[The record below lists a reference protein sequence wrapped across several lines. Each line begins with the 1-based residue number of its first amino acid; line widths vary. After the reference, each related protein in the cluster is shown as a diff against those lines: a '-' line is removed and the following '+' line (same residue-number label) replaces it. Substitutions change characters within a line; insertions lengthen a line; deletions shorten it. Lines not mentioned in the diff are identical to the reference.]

1 MTDKVVVFVTAGSA
15 EEGRRIGRALVEQ
28 ELAACVNVTSPVRSL
43 YHWKGQIADDE
54 EVLLVI
60 KTSRAL
66 FDRLR
71 REVEKLHSYQV
82 PEVLCLPVID
92 GSPNYLNWL
101 AESIAARERPAPVE
115 TGTVKRRPR
124 RRPRPRPVKTRK
136 KK

>member
-82 PEVLCLPVID
+82 PEV
-92 GSPNYLNWL
+92 
-101 AESIAARERPAPVE
+101 IAARERPAPVE